1 MSTRRRLVDIGA
13 NLTDKVFT
21 GIYRGVVHH
30 QNDYQNVLSRARKC
44 GVEKIIITGGSL
56 TDSLEAIS
64 LCQNEANLFCTV
76 GCHPTRCLE
85 FNENPNDYLT
95 KLKSLILTTTKKKVV
110 AVGECGLDYDRVEF
124 CPIDIQK
131 KYFDI
136 QLQLASDV
144 QLPMF
149 LHCRAA
155 HEDFLEMLKSAKE
168 KYFKDVS
175 LRGVVHSF
183 DGTGEMVKHFTDMG
197 LYIGINGC
205 SLKNQDNLEVVRK
218 IPLNRLLL
226 ETDAPWCDIRR
237 THAGYSFV
245 KTHPTYRKHTS
256 WDEDCMIKGRNEPA
270 NLVQVLEVVAGI
282 REISEEELAEA
293 TYQNAVDLF
302 SL

>member
-1 MSTRRRLVDIGA
+1 MSTRRLVDIGA

-30 QNDYQNVLSRARKC
+30 ENDYQNVLRRARKC

-56 TDSLEAIS
+56 ADSAEAIA
-64 LCQNEANLFCTV
+64 LCETDKDLFCTV

-85 FNENPNDYLT
+85 FSENPDDYLM
-95 KLKSLILTTTKKKVV
+95 KLKNLILTTRKKVV
-110 AVGECGLDYDRVEF
+110 AVGECGLDYDREEF
-124 CPIDIQK
+124 CPRDVQK

-136 QLQLASDV
+136 QLKLASDV
-144 QLPMF
+144 KLPMF

-155 HEDFLEMLKSAKE
+155 HEDLLSMMNDAKE
-168 KYFKDVS
+168 RYFTDTPLK
-175 LRGVVHSF
+175 GVVHSF
-183 DGTGEMVKHFTDMG
+183 DGTHITAKCFIDMG

-205 SLKNQDNLEVVRK
+205 SLKNQANLEVVQR
-218 IPLNRLLL
+218 IPTDRLLL

-256 WDEDCMIKGRNEPA
+256 WDASCMVKGRNEPA
-270 NLVQVLEVVAGI
+270 NLVQVLEVVAGLK
-282 REISEEELAEA
+282 SMGEEELAEA

-302 SL
+302 SLPI